1 MQRHLNLPDLVGNA
15 LCRQASTN
23 CHHFNSQLGLTS
35 KQNHS
40 LIEGVHYLT
49 DRVIHSLPEDARTI
63 TPAHPGRSVN
73 TSASNTTLTHYKK
86 FTNERPNY
94 TCRTSYFNA
103 LQANPPCLPHAE
115 LTRLHHERSTTT
127 RTHLP
132 HNQSNKTYP
141 PLHAC
146 THFLHTACYSP
157 PVNCML
163 KFNSPPWNASL
174 FPGAV

>member
-1 MQRHLNLPDLVGNA
+1 MFGIGRYTKHVLGRARAIGWHRPIWPFDGRLDFGGAMQRHLSLPDLVGNA

-86 FTNERPNY
+86 FTNEQLLIKEPQTPFSIVFKMMSNVLE
-94 TCRTSYFNA
+94 S
-103 LQANPPCLPHAE
+103 
-115 LTRLHHERSTTT
+115 RST
-127 RTHLP
+127 
-132 HNQSNKTYP
+132 NN
-141 PLHAC
+141 
-146 THFLHTACYSP
+146 
-157 PVNCML
+157 
-163 KFNSPPWNASL
+163 
-174 FPGAV
+174 